1 MKATGGESFQLE
13 DALRVGK
20 TKPRILEIA
29 AWVGRDRRRF
39 SEVVGFMKGTDSKLA
54 ARAAWVMSVC
64 VEAHPELL
72 EPHLTDL
79 LDHLERPGLHPAVPR
94 NTFRVLQFAPI
105 SGELE
110 GRVLSMALAALGG
123 PVAVAVKAFAITI
136 LKRLAGDVPEIVA
149 EVKLLID
156 EQFHDASPAF
166 RARAR
171 NEFGKGRS
179 RRNRG

>member
-1 MKATGGESFQLE
+1 MNPGDGTSFSLRTKLESGHHKEL
-13 DALRVGK
+13 
-20 TKPRILEIA
+20 TLEIA
-29 AWVGRDRRRF
+29 AWVGRNRRRF
-39 SEVVGFMKGTDSKLA
+39 AEVVAFMMGTDAKLA

-72 EPHLTDL
+72 EPHLKDL
-79 LDHLERPGLHPAVPR
+79 LDHLERHGLHPAIPR

-110 GRVLSMALAALGG
+110 ARVLSMALAALGG
-123 PVAVAVKAFAITI
+123 PVAVAVKAYAMTV
-136 LKRLAGDVPEIVA
+136 LKRLAGDVPEIMA

-156 EQFHDASPAF
+156 EQMHDASPAF

-171 NEFGKGRS
+171 MEFGNGRS
-179 RRNRG
+179 RRYRG